1 MKDNHR
7 KEQTEKFALSG
18 IAFFGV
24 LLVVLLLLSSLMS
37 CSVEDD
43 ILVLEQPTL
52 EIDGRLPI
60 DDNGYYHL
68 ELNQNTNQTIHT
80 ISGTVDDYYSN
91 EPLKVSW
98 DSNLNW
104 SYHGEN
110 VSTSNQSSYVV
121 DGKVHNVIAP
131 INTMV
136 GDTLILTGT
145 IREYL
150 VTDTIKIVLNE

>member
-1 MKDNHR
+1 MNR
-7 KEQTEKFALSG
+7 KEQTEKFALDG
-18 IAFFGV
+18 IKLIV
-24 LLVVLLLLSSLMS
+24 LIIAVLAVFVSFVS
-37 CSVEDD
+37 CTVEDD
-43 ILVLEQPTL
+43 ILLLEEPKL
-52 EIDGRLPI
+52 ELDGRLPM
-60 DDNGYYHL
+60 DSNGYYHL
-68 ELNQNTNQTIHT
+68 EPNQNTNQTIHR
-80 ISGTVDDYYSN
+80 ISGTVNNYYSN

-98 DSNLNW
+98 DSNLTW
-104 SYHGEN
+104 VYQGED

>member
-7 KEQTEKFALSG
+7 KEQTEKFALNG
-18 IAFFGV
+18 LAFCGV
-24 LLVVLLLLSSLMS
+24 LLVVLALLSSLMS

-60 DDNGYYHL
+60 DNNGYYHL

-80 ISGTVDDYYSN
+80 VSGTVGN
-91 EPLKVSW
+91 TLNLPPLKVEW
-98 DSNLNW
+98 ESNLQW
-104 SYHGEN
+104 VYQDMLVD
-110 VSTSNQSSYVV
+110 VSNSSSYVM
-121 DGKVHNVIAP
+121 DGTVNNVIGP
-131 INTMV
+131 VRTMI
-136 GDTLILTGT
+136 GDTLILTGI

-150 VTDTIKIVLNE
+150 ITDTIKIVLD

>member
-7 KEQTEKFALSG
+7 KKQTEKFVYDGLTFCG
-18 IAFFGV
+18 I
-24 LLVVLLLLSSLMS
+24 LLIILTVFSLFTG
-37 CSVEDD
+37 CTVEDD
-43 ILVLEQPTL
+43 ILLLEEPKL
-52 EIDGRLPI
+52 ELDGRLPI
-60 DDNGYYHL
+60 DTNGYYHL

-80 ISGTVDDYYSN
+80 ISGTINNYYSN

-150 VTDTIKIVLNE
+150 TADSIMIVLE

>member
-1 MKDNHR
+1 MNR
-7 KEQTEKFALSG
+7 KEQTEKFAIDG
-18 IAFFGV
+18 IKLIV
-24 LLVVLLLLSSLMS
+24 LIIAVLAVFASFVS
-37 CSVEDD
+37 CTVEDD
-43 ILVLEQPTL
+43 ILLLEEPKIEL
-52 EIDGRLPI
+52 DGRLPM
-60 DDNGYYHL
+60 DGNGYYHL

-80 ISGTVDDYYSN
+80 VSGTVDEYYSN

-98 DSNLNW
+98 DSNLTW
-104 SYHGEN
+104 VYQGED

-136 GDTLILTGT
+136 GDTLILTAT

-150 VTDTIKIVLNE
+150 INDTIQIVLE

>member
-1 MKDNHR
+1 MKQFDSINFLL
-7 KEQTEKFALSG
+7 KFAL
-18 IAFFGV
+18 V
-24 LLVVLLLLSSLMS
+24 LYSLMLLGTLTS
-37 CSVEDD
+37 CSIEDD
-43 ILVLEQPTL
+43 ILLLEEPKL
-52 EIDGRLPI
+52 ELDGRLPM
-60 DDNGYYHL
+60 DSNGYYHL

-80 ISGTVDDYYSN
+80 VSGTVDDYYSN

-98 DSNLNW
+98 DSNLTW
-104 SYHGEN
+104 VYQGED

-136 GDTLILTGT
+136 GDTLILTAT

-150 VTDTIKIVLNE
+150 INDTIKIVLE

>member
-1 MKDNHR
+1 MNR
-7 KEQTEKFALSG
+7 KKQTEKFALDG
-18 IAFFGV
+18 IKLIV
-24 LLVVLLLLSSLMS
+24 LIIAVLAVFASFMS
-37 CSVEDD
+37 CTVEDD
-43 ILVLEQPTL
+43 MLMLEQPKL
-52 EIDGRLPI
+52 ELDGRLPM
-60 DDNGYYHL
+60 DSNGYYHL

-98 DSNLNW
+98 DSNLTW
-104 SYHGEN
+104 IYQGDG

>member
-1 MKDNHR
+1 MNR

-18 IAFFGV
+18 LAFCGILLIV
-24 LLVVLLLLSSLMS
+24 LVLFSFLTS
-37 CSVEDD
+37 CTVEDD
-43 ILVLEQPTL
+43 ILLLEEPKL
-52 EIDGRLPI
+52 ELDGRLPI
-60 DDNGYYHL
+60 DSNGYYHL

-80 ISGTVDDYYSN
+80 ISGTVNNYYSN

-98 DSNLNW
+98 DSNLTW
-104 SYHGEN
+104 VYQGEN

-145 IREYL
+145 IREHL
-150 VTDTIKIVLNE
+150 VTDTIKIVLE

>member
-1 MKDNHR
+1 MNR
-7 KEQTEKFALSG
+7 KEQTEKFALDG
-18 IAFFGV
+18 IKLIV
-24 LLVVLLLLSSLMS
+24 LIIAVLAVFASFMS
-37 CSVEDD
+37 CTVEDD
-43 ILVLEQPTL
+43 MLMLEQPKL
-52 EIDGRLPI
+52 ELDGRLPM
-60 DDNGYYHL
+60 DSNGYYHL

-98 DSNLNW
+98 DSNLTW
-104 SYHGEN
+104 IYQGDD

-121 DGKVHNVIAP
+121 NGKVHNVIAP

-136 GDTLILTGT
+136 GYTLILTGT

>member
-1 MKDNHR
+1 M
-7 KEQTEKFALSG
+7 
-18 IAFFGV
+18 
-24 LLVVLLLLSSLMS
+24 
-37 CSVEDD
+37 
-43 ILVLEQPTL
+43 
-52 EIDGRLPI
+52 PI
-60 DDNGYYHL
+60 DTNGYYHL

-80 ISGTVDDYYSN
+80 ISGTINNYYLN

-150 VTDTIKIVLNE
+150 TADSIMIVLE